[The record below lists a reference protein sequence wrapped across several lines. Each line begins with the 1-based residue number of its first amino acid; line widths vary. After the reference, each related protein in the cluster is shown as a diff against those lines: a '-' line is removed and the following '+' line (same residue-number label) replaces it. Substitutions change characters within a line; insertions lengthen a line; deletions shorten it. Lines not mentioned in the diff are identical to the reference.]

1 MYNHDRKEHMI
12 TYTVD
17 LLNDVT

>member
-1 MYNHDRKEHMI
+1 MYNHDRKEHMM